1 MVPRP
6 TTNQGEQMNIQEDA
20 LSFAT
25 YATLLEDAKAIT
37 IPHAM
42 LAWRMNT
49 TKLAPLSPV
58 SSALLAI
65 VIAQSTGGDPRAA
78 AELAWNAA
86 QTVNRG
92 LSDAYSCPV

>member
-1 MVPRP
+1 
-6 TTNQGEQMNIQEDA
+6 MNIQEDA

-37 IPHAM
+37 IPHVM

-92 LSDAYSCPV
+92 LSEAYSCPV